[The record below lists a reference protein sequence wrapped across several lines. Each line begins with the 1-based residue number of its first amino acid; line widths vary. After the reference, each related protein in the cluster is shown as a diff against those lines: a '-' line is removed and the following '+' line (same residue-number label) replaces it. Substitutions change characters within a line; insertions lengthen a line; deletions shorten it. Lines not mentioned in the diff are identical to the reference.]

1 MNELQELHI
10 KGELAGKGYL
20 KETYDNE
27 TEDLKHELTALGRAE
42 VRELFKDPSYRKA
55 FLRMAVIEAK
65 RHPDRAKL
73 IICAAVSK
81 LKEMSPNL

>member
-27 TEDLKHELTALGRAE
+27 IDDLKYELTDLGKAE
-42 VRELFKDPSYRKA
+42 IRELFKDPVYRKA

-65 RHPDRAKL
+65 NHPESAKV
-73 IICAAVSK
+73 IVCAAVVK
-81 LKEMSPNL
+81 LKEFT